1 MFTTLSFFYF
11 LFFEFQAEMIFPIGR
26 SLIQVQPGKNTEIEN
41 KEKNQLGKTF
51 SFDETKENDLSD
63 EKEGRMGKPIE
74 TILRLFWEIFLNFR
88 CARETRVIIFVET
101 LRSDFLPV
109 FRRTI
114 GRGEDREFGN

>member
-1 MFTTLSFFYF
+1 M
-11 LFFEFQAEMIFPIGR
+11 GR

-114 GRGEDREFGN
+114 GRGENWDFGN